1 LCNYTPISVAE
12 YTEYTDYVEKEQTA
26 VLPKGNGQQPRQE
39 ILMES
44 YSVYVKPTG
53 NAYKVKKNLIM
64 TVLRN

>member
-26 VLPKGNGQQPRQE
+26 VLPKGHGQQPRQE
-39 ILMES
+39 ILSGSDSIYE
-44 YSVYVKPTG
+44 KLTG
-53 NAYKVKKNLIM
+53 DAYKVKKNFIK

>member
-39 ILMES
+39 ILSGSES
-44 YSVYVKPTG
+44 IFEKLTG
-53 NAYKVKKNLIM
+53 DAYKVKRIS
-64 TVLRN
+64 